1 MYTSFGTKK
10 AKCSFYNDSLMIAI
24 TTKKNLFEIGNL
36 YRNIINEKQIQKFML
51 EITSIIEMIEY
62 FKLGENTSI
71 K

>member
-1 MYTSFGTKK
+1 
-10 AKCSFYNDSLMIAI
+10 MIAI